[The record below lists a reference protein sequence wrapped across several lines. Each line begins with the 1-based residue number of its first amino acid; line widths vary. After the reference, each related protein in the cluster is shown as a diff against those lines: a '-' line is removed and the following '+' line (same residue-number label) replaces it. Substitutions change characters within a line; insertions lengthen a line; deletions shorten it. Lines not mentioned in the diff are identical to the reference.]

1 MRDSCERNQ
10 ISCICIENAG
20 FRPLITFRNGNYSS
34 RIKEKIESKRE
45 NENMKHLVK
54 GFVAA
59 TALAA
64 LTATTAIAEEP
75 VRGGTLVTVLGTN
88 VRNLNS
94 AVQSGI
100 VTGYPGAQLFAS
112 PLRYDEDWTPQ
123 PYLAE
128 SWEVSDDGLTV
139 TLNLVKNAKFHDGV
153 PLTSEDV
160 AFSVDVIKE
169 NHPFKSMF
177 APVVSV
183 DTPDAHT
190 AVINLSQPHP
200 ALLLAM
206 SGQLMSIIPK
216 HIYGDGE
223 IADVKAHPRNNV
235 DTVGSGPFKLV
246 EYKSGEH
253 VILERFDDFFIEG
266 RPYLDRIVMRIIAD
280 PAARAIAYENGEVH
294 MGAFEQLPRIIN
306 RLKKVDSLTVTS
318 EGYGAIGPLDW
329 LAMNTG
335 KEGPLKDVRVR
346 KAIAYAV
353 DKNFIQ
359 NALMLGTAADSRT
372 GIHPDSPFYN
382 GDVEDYAVD
391 LDKANALLDEA
402 GYPMDGDSRFALTID
417 FGWPDVKPQ
426 VEYVKASLK
435 KVGIDVT
442 VRASADFPTWAK
454 RMGEMDFDLSWDTVF
469 NWGDP
474 VIGVH
479 RTYVSSNI
487 GKGVWSNTQ
496 GYANARVD
504 ELLEMA
510 AVETDVAK
518 RTALYKEFQE
528 IIADELPVYH
538 TNTLPY
544 HTVYSDKVGNP
555 PLGIWGTSTP
565 IDMTYLKE

>member
-1 MRDSCERNQ
+1 MN
-10 ISCICIENAG
+10 
-20 FRPLITFRNGNYSS
+20 
-34 RIKEKIESKRE
+34 KV
-45 NENMKHLVK
+45 VK
-54 GFVAA
+54 GLAMA
-59 TALAA
+59 TAL
-64 LTATTAIAEEP
+64 TASLATFAQAEEP
-75 VRGGTLVTVLGTN
+75 KQGGTLVTVLATN

-100 VTGYPGAQLFAS
+100 ATGYPGAQLFAS

-128 SWEVSDDGLTV
+128 SWEVSEDGLTV
-139 TLNLVKNAKFHDGV
+139 TLNLVKNAKFHDGA
-153 PLTSEDV
+153 PLTSEDI
-160 AFSVDVIKE
+160 AFSVEVIKA

-177 APVVSV
+177 APVESVS
-183 DTPDAHT
+183 TPDPHT
-190 AVINLSQPHP
+190 AILNLSKPHP
-200 ALLLAM
+200 ALMLAM

-223 IADVKAHPRNNV
+223 ISAVKTHPRNNENV
-235 DTVGSGPFKLV
+235 VGSGPFKLV
-246 EYKSGEH
+246 EFKNGEH
-253 VILERFDDFFIEG
+253 IILERFDDFFIEG
-266 RPYLDRIVMRIIAD
+266 RPYLDKIVMRIIAD
-280 PAARAIAYENGEVH
+280 PAARAIAYENGELH

-306 RLKKVDSLTVTS
+306 RLKTVEGLTVTP

-329 LAMNTG
+329 LAMNTT
-335 KEGPLKDVRVR
+335 KGPLKDVRVR
-346 KAIAYAV
+346 KAIAYAI
-353 DKNFIQ
+353 DKNFIHK
-359 NALMLGTAADSRT
+359 ALMQGTAADSKT

-382 GDVEDYAVD
+382 GDVDGYDLD

-402 GYPMDGDSRFALTID
+402 GFPMQGGSRFSLTID

-426 VEYVKASLK
+426 VEYVKAALK
-435 KVGIDVT
+435 KVGIDVE

-454 RMGEMDFDLSWDTVF
+454 RMGEMDFDMSWDTVF

-479 RTYVSSNI
+479 RTYDSSNI
-487 GKGVWSNTQ
+487 AKGVWSNTQ

-504 ELLEMA
+504 ELMAMA
-510 AVETDVAK
+510 AVESDSVK
-518 RTALYKEFQE
+518 RKALYDEFQQ

-544 HTVYSDKVGNP
+544 HTVYSNKVGNP

>member
-1 MRDSCERNQ
+1 
-10 ISCICIENAG
+10 
-20 FRPLITFRNGNYSS
+20 
-34 RIKEKIESKRE
+34 
-45 NENMKHLVK
+45 MKHFLKGLV
-54 GFVAA
+54 AS
-59 TALAA
+59 AA
-64 LTATTAIAEEP
+64 LSAVVVGSQAAAEEP
-75 VRGGTLVTVLGTN
+75 VRGGTLVTVIATN

-94 AVQSGI
+94 SVQSGI
-100 VTGYPGAQLFAS
+100 ATGYPGAQLFAS
-112 PLRYDEDWTPQ
+112 PLRYDEDWNPQ

-128 SWEVSDDGLTV
+128 SWEVSEDGLTV

-153 PLTSEDV
+153 PITSKDV

-177 APVVSV
+177 APVASV
-183 DTPDAHT
+183 DTPDDHT
-190 AVINLSQPHP
+190 AILNLSKPHP
-200 ALLLAM
+200 ALMLAM
-206 SGQLMSIIPK
+206 SGQLMSIIPQ
-216 HIYGDGE
+216 HVYGDVPIKE
-223 IADVKAHPRNNV
+223 VKTHPRNNENP
-235 DTVGSGPFKLV
+235 VGSGPFKLV

-266 RPYLDRIVMRIIAD
+266 RPYLDKVVMRIITD
-280 PAARAIAYENGEVH
+280 PAARAIAYENGELH
-294 MGAFEQLPRIIN
+294 MGAFESLPRIIN
-306 RLKKVDSLTVTS
+306 RLKKVDGLNVTP

-329 LAMNTG
+329 LAMNTQS
-335 KEGPLKDVRVR
+335 GPLKDVRVR
-346 KAIAYAV
+346 KAIAYAI

-359 NALMLGTAADSRT
+359 KALMLGTSEDSRT

-382 GDVEDYAVD
+382 GDVEGYDVD

-402 GYPMDGDSRFALTID
+402 GFPMEGDKRFSLTID
-417 FGWPDVKPQ
+417 FGWPGVKPQ
-426 VEYVKASLK
+426 VEYVKAALK
-435 KVGIDVT
+435 KVGIDVS

-454 RMGEMDFDLSWDTVF
+454 RMGQMEFDMSWDTVF

-479 RTYVSSNI
+479 RTYVSDNI

-496 GYANARVD
+496 GYSNARVD
-504 ELLEMA
+504 ELLDMA
-510 AVETDVAK
+510 SRENDPEK
-518 RTALYKEFQE
+518 RKAMYAEFQQ

-565 IDMTYLKE
+565 IDMTYLKQ

>member
-1 MRDSCERNQ
+1 MFHQ
-10 ISCICIENAG
+10 LKGLAVTAA
-20 FRPLITFRNGNYSS
+20 LVSS
-34 RIKEKIESKRE
+34 
-45 NENMKHLVK
+45 
-54 GFVAA
+54 VAA
-59 TALAA
+59 GAVM
-64 LTATTAIAEEP
+64 AEEP
-75 VRGGTLVTVLGTN
+75 KSGGTLIVPLGTN

-100 VTGYPGAQLFAS
+100 ATGFPGAQLFAS

-139 TLNLVKNAKFHDGV
+139 TLNLVKNAKFHDGT
-153 PLTSEDV
+153 PITSKDV
-160 AFSVDVIKE
+160 AFSVDVIKA

-177 APVVSV
+177 APVESV
-183 DTPDAHT
+183 ETPDDHT
-190 AVINLSQPHP
+190 AILKLSQPHP
-200 ALLLAM
+200 ALMLAM
-206 SGQLMSIIPK
+206 SGQLMSIIPQ
-216 HIYGDGE
+216 HIYGDVPV
-223 IADVKAHPRNNV
+223 DQVKTHPRNNEG
-235 DTVGSGPFKLV
+235 TVGSGPFKLV

-253 VILERFDDFFIEG
+253 IILERFDDFFIDG
-266 RPYLDRIVMRIIAD
+266 RPYLDKIVMRVISD
-280 PAARAIAYENGEVH
+280 PAARAIAYENGELH
-294 MGAFEQLPRIIN
+294 MGAFESLPRIIN
-306 RLKKVDSLTVTS
+306 RLKKVDGLTVTP

-329 LAMNTG
+329 LAMNTQR
-335 KEGPLKDVRVR
+335 GPLADVKVR

-353 DKNFIQ
+353 DKKFIQ
-359 NALMLGTAADSRT
+359 NALMQGTAADSRT

-382 GDVEDYAVD
+382 GDVETYDLD

-402 GYPMDGDSRFALTID
+402 GYPMEDGKRFELTID
-417 FGWPDVKPQ
+417 FGWPGVKPQ
-426 VEYVKASLK
+426 VEYVKAALK
-435 KVGIDVT
+435 KVGIDVQ

-479 RTYVSSNI
+479 RTYDSNNI

-496 GYANARVD
+496 GYSNARVD
-504 ELLEMA
+504 ELMGMA
-510 AVETDVAK
+510 AIESDPEK
-518 RTALYKEFQE
+518 RKALYAEFQQ

-538 TNTLPY
+538 INTLPY

-565 IDMTYLKE
+565 LDMTYLKD